1 MAVAEELRRTLLL
14 IKMNND
20 DNMIWPLVAI
30 VGLFF
35 FYKITTQSQQVQLT
49 SLADQQASQNNLWLT
64 VPGAV
69 SAGLTGVGSLL
80 DSFDNL
86 FTDNS
91 ITD

>member
-1 MAVAEELRRTLLL
+1 
-14 IKMNND
+14 MNSQD
-20 DNMIWPLVAI
+20 EGLIWPLVAI
-30 VGLFF
+30 IGLFF

-64 VPGAV
+64 VPGAIG
-69 SAGLTGVGSLL
+69 AGLTGVGGLL